1 MATRP
6 RLIRSIPFWSLLV
19 GSLAVAVAGG
29 WLTTET
35 LSGIDTRLT
44 DGSATN
50 SDVYVGQVWAIVG
63 AVVLGAGLVGLALA
77 LAIAAAASLLP
88 PRPVEVVEPRSFD
101 DAEEEDETS
110 DPELAVDTAHPTT
123 AAYDRARDEAFD
135 AEEPA
140 QGAPERD
147 RADAGSR

>member
-35 LSGIDTRLT
+35 LSGIDARLT

-63 AVVLGAGLVGLALA
+63 AIVLGAGLVGLALA
-77 LAIAAAASLLP
+77 AAIAAATSLLP
-88 PRPVEVVEPRSFD
+88 QRPLEVVEPLSFD
-101 DAEEEDETS
+101 DAEEDETS
-110 DPELAVDTAHPTT
+110 DPEPEVDAAHPTT

-140 QGAPERD
+140 QGAPGRD
-147 RADAGSR
+147 RAEAGSR